1 MAAVRTLSFSFFS
14 FLRRSSSLEEELEL
28 LSLSLELSLGIGPGR
43 GGASQRRVG
52 KLRSSQMLA
61 VFLGLPALLNGRP
74 GHAIISA
81 RHLAGRGATRCIKAE
96 DADPFEGPKNM
107 LKSLRLK
114 GMQRALEEAVARDDM
129 AEVARLRVLID
140 ANTPGAP
147 TSASTPGESIVPS
160 DSESSDMLVLK
171 ERMASIEASSG
182 VTRIA
187 APGCHCGAEPL
198 YDNCCGPL
206 HTDAEVAA
214 LAGPLETLLAR
225 YSAYCEATAQAA
237 DYVIDTTHR
246 NNTEWSPDREAWRQ
260 KILDFSRTCG
270 FDRLRILQTLNFRL
284 TPQGLDLLE
293 DEEAA
298 RGPAQ
303 EGDRA
308 YITWTARLR
317 VLEGIVGDDY
327 VEVKDFVERS
337 IFVRDQGRWL
347 YLGGD
352 PDFEPKNIRVSG
364 PLDQPP
370 SGGGSGD
377 FGRRISGLLSG
388 LTGRK

>member
-28 LSLSLELSLGIGPGR
+28 LSLSLELSLGIGPGLR
-43 GGASQRRVG
+43 TIARGASAVLASFAGTGSSRR
-52 KLRSSQMLA
+52 QMLA

-129 AEVARLRVLID
+129 AEAARLRVLID

-147 TSASTPGESIVPS
+147 TSANTPGESIVPS

-206 HTDAEVAA
+206 HTDAEAAA
-214 LAGPLETLLAR
+214 LA
-225 YSAYCEATAQAA
+225 
-237 DYVIDTTHR
+237 
-246 NNTEWSPDREAWRQ
+246 
-260 KILDFSRTCG
+260 
-270 FDRLRILQTLNFRL
+270 
-284 TPQGLDLLE
+284 
-293 DEEAA
+293 
-298 RGPAQ
+298 
-303 EGDRA
+303 
-308 YITWTARLR
+308 
-317 VLEGIVGDDY
+317 
-327 VEVKDFVERS
+327 
-337 IFVRDQGRWL
+337 
-347 YLGGD
+347 
-352 PDFEPKNIRVSG
+352 
-364 PLDQPP
+364 
-370 SGGGSGD
+370 
-377 FGRRISGLLSG
+377 LS
-388 LTGRK
+388 LIHI